1 MTGLI
6 NRARKT
12 TYTDITEQ
20 KRRCRTEEEMK
31 SKLKT
36 WQLSLLTN

>member
-20 KRRCRTEEEMK
+20 KRRWK
-31 SKLKT
+31 ANSKHDNCHF
-36 WQLSLLTN
+36 WPIMHSC